1 MKKAGVSSILIAV
14 VVLAVAVKAEAQQP
28 KIYRIGVITAGG
40 AWYEVI
46 DGLRV
51 GLKQLG
57 LVEGK
62 QFTLAIRDTK
72 GDAKAAEEAA
82 KNLEKEKVNLLY
94 TTQTSVTLA
103 TKRVTADIPIVFCAG
118 ADPVVLGLVDSFAK
132 PGGRLTGV
140 FYRDTDLIAKRLE
153 ILKEIVPKLHRVVTF
168 YNPRNPVAGESAKL
182 VREAAGQMGIQLVER
197 HVASVEELRASVQS
211 LKTGEVDAVF
221 GVADALPVL
230 EDQLIIDTARLKR
243 FPTMFIDDNSVT
255 KGGLVSY
262 SVSRH
267 EVGRL
272 SAKYVQR
279 ILTGV
284 NPKDLPVEGIDKI
297 ELIINLKTARQIGL
311 IIPQSVLYRADRVIK

>member
-72 GDAKAAEEAA
+72 GDANAAKEAA
-82 KNLEKEKVNLLY
+82 KNLEKEKVNLIY

-103 TKRVTADIPIVFCAG
+103 TKQATADIPIVFCAG

-153 ILKEIVPKLHRVVTF
+153 ILKEVVPKLHRVVTF

-230 EDQLIIDTARLKR
+230 EDQLIIDTARVKR

>member
-1 MKKAGVSSILIAV
+1 MGKKIIRVLLIG
-14 VVLAVAVKAEAQQP
+14 LALASHLAKAQQP
-28 KIYRIGVITAGG
+28 KVYRISVATAGG

-72 GDAKAAEEAA
+72 GDTKAAEEAA
-82 KNLEKEKVNLLY
+82 QNLEQDRANLIY
-94 TTQTSVTLA
+94 TTETSVTLA
-103 TKRVTADIPIVFCAG
+103 TKRATAGIPIVFCAG
-118 ADPVVLGLVDSFAK
+118 ADPVDLGLVESFAR

-140 FYRDTDLIAKRLE
+140 FYRDTDLTAKRLE

-182 VREAAGQMGIQLVER
+182 VRETAGQMGIRLVER
-197 HVASVEELRASVQS
+197 HVASVEELRAGVQS
-211 LKTGEVDAVF
+211 LKAGEVDGVF
-221 GVADALPVL
+221 EVADALTIIQHQV
-230 EDQLIIDTARLKR
+230 IIDAARVKR
-243 FPTMFIDDNSVT
+243 FPTMFIDDSSVI
-255 KGGLVSY
+255 KGGLASY
-262 SVSRH
+262 SVSLH

-279 ILTGV
+279 ILSGV
-284 NPKDLPVEGIDKI
+284 NPRDLPVEGDDKI
-297 ELIINLKTARQIGL
+297 ELTINLKTAKK
-311 IIPQSVLYRADRVIK
+311 SA

>member
-1 MKKAGVSSILIAV
+1 MRKTVISFALCAML
-14 VVLAVAVKAEAQQP
+14 LALCASAEAQQT
-28 KIYRIGVITAGG
+28 IYRVGVVTAGG
-40 AWYEVI
+40 AFYEVI
-46 DGLRV
+46 DGLRA
-51 GLKQLG
+51 GLRQLG
-57 LVEGK
+57 LEEGK
-62 QFTLAIRDTK
+62 QVNLAIRDTK

-153 ILKEIVPKLHRVVTF
+153 ILKEVVPKLHRVVTF

>member
-1 MKKAGVSSILIAV
+1 MGRKTIVALLVS
-14 VVLAVAVKAEAQQP
+14 LALGSVRFAEAQQP
-28 KIYRIGVITAGG
+28 KVYRIGVVTAGG
-40 AWYEVI
+40 AWYQVI

-57 LVEGK
+57 FVKGK
-62 QFTLAIRDTK
+62 QFTLAIQAAK
-72 GDAKAAEEAA
+72 GDAKAAAR
-82 KNLEKEKVNLLY
+82 NLEKEKVNLIY

-103 TKRVTADIPIVFCAG
+103 TKRATAEIPIVFCAG
-118 ADPVVLGLVDSFAK
+118 ADPVVVGLVESFAR

-230 EDQLIIDTARLKR
+230 EDQLIIDTARVKR

-284 NPKDLPVEGIDKI
+284 NPKDLPVEGVDKI
-297 ELIINLKTARQIGL
+297 ELVINLKTAKQIGL
-311 IIPQSVLYRADRVIK
+311 NIPQSVLYRADKVIK

>member
-1 MKKAGVSSILIAV
+1 MGKKTI
-14 VVLAVAVKAEAQQP
+14 VVLLFSLILGSVRFAEAQQP
-28 KIYRIGVITAGG
+28 KVYRIGVVTAGG

-230 EDQLIIDTARLKR
+230 EDQLIIDTARVKR

-279 ILTGV
+279 IFTGV

-297 ELIINLKTARQIGL
+297 ELIINLKTAKQIGL
-311 IIPQSVLYRADRVIK
+311 TIPQSVLYRADKVIK